1 MNQLTTPYGTFKL
14 IRFETEH
21 EFERA
26 IVAHVHEIFGER
38 RNYLDC
44 KRRIGGKEGK
54 QSFPTPTS

>member
-14 IRFETEH
+14 IQFETEH

-38 RNYLDC
+38 RIYQKNAVKPRPSGLG
-44 KRRIGGKEGK
+44 I
-54 QSFPTPTS
+54 